1 MQGIGRILIIL
12 VVVIAAGFGGSLL
25 VLPSTAAKSQGFDVA
40 MAPQSVI
47 ARLSTAAPNTV
58 VGAGVTQSGRPTVA
72 NNVVTTPIAFADG
85 ATGKATYTVTPKN
98 GGAHVDARIERD
110 LGFNPLTRFQGM
122 NGAPV
127 ETAAAVF
134 FPAVSNDLT
143 HPTDGGRDIDGTTSQ
158 GLSYEVVN
166 VAAQQFA
173 FNEYCAPQQPSEI
186 KEAVRQSLVA
196 VRAFMGSHNL
206 AASGQPVAVETG
218 WNEQTHQYCFQIGV
232 PFNGAPPRNI
242 YVAGVKVGPT
252 PAGQAMR
259 VHYSGTEEN
268 VIPVYDQMENAM
280 WSAHVTIV
288 KSYEVYYDDPLQ
300 PAGSQNRDIYYLF
313 TGDAATLQRV
323 APSAGAPPPAGVTPA
338 AATTAATDTTTAT
351 ATSAA
356 TTTSTATTATP

>member
-12 VVVIAAGFGGSLL
+12 VVVIAAGFGISLL
-25 VLPSTAAKSQGFDVA
+25 VLPSTAAKSQAFDVA

-47 ARLSTAAPNTV
+47 ARLSTAPANTV
-58 VGAGVTQSGRPTVA
+58 LGAGVTQSGRASVA
-72 NNVVTTPIAFADG
+72 NNVITTPIAFADG
-85 ATGKATYTVTPKN
+85 GTGKATYTVTPKN

-110 LGFNPLTRFQGM
+110 LGFNPITRFQGRD
-122 NGAPV
+122 GGPV
-127 ETAAAVF
+127 QAAAAVF
-134 FPAVSNDLT
+134 FPAVTNDLT
-143 HPTDGGRDIDGTTSQ
+143 HPSDGGRTIDGVTSQ
-158 GLSYEVVN
+158 GLRYEIVN

-173 FNEYCAPQQPSEI
+173 YNEYCSPQQPSEI

-196 VRAFMGSHNL
+196 VRAFMGSHSL
-206 AASGQPVAVETG
+206 AANGPPIAVETG
-218 WNEQTHQYCFQIGV
+218 WSETTHQYCFQIGV
-232 PFNGAPPRNI
+232 PFTGAPPRNI

-259 VHYSGTEEN
+259 VHYTGTEEN

-280 WSAHVTIV
+280 WSAHVTID

-323 APSAGAPPPAGVTPA
+323 APSAGAPPPVGGASPTPA
-338 AATTAATDTTTAT
+338 AATTTATDT
-351 ATSAA
+351 S
-356 TTTSTATTATP
+356 